1 MSRDDD
7 FSFRIAERIGTIGV
21 YATGWKKEVNLVEW
35 NGHPAKIDVR
45 DWDPKHEHMSRGV
58 TLKTEEAA
66 ALSDVLSKYLAR
78 ERAAS
83 AQPAKPQEVAERPE
97 KTQATDVQEAAAR
110 PADVQEAAAG
120 PADAQAAGAQEE
132 EPV

>member
-58 TLKTEEAA
+58 TLKMEEAA

-78 ERAAS
+78 EKAAS
-83 AQPAKPQEVAERPE
+83 AQPAKPQEMAERPE
-97 KTQATDVQEAAAR
+97 NPR
-110 PADVQEAAAG
+110 
-120 PADAQAAGAQEE
+120 PADAQAAERPTDAQAAAERPADAQAAEAREE
-132 EPV
+132 ASV